1 MKKSLLIFLVC
12 HLSLLTASAQQK
24 VVLDLDRTVRLATD
38 SSLSVQKYQNVFYAS
53 QHRYLSWMASR
64 KPQLLLE
71 STPVKYERYMTQRY
85 ISYEDIDEYRQQRLL
100 YSQAGINA
108 TQTMEPWGGQYDGTL
123 GRTVLWHH
131 ATGLYA
137 YVWRPEPESV
147 HDHPYLRRL

>member
-1 MKKSLLIFLVC
+1 MKFMKKSLLIFLAC
-12 HLSLLTASAQQK
+12 HLSLFTASAQQR

-85 ISYEDIDEYRQQRLL
+85 ISYEDIDEYRQQRFDTR
-100 YSQAGINA
+100 G
-108 TQTMEPWGGQYDGTL
+108 
-123 GRTVLWHH
+123 
-131 ATGLYA
+131 
-137 YVWRPEPESV
+137 
-147 HDHPYLRRL
+147 